1 MLQGE
6 PELFYKLSKSTKQHV
21 LDGMLLSLRTLRAAG
36 SQRVLTLHDSYT
48 EFTDIT
54 PQQRDSSKASSHD
67 PHSIPQDHAFTSGQG
82 TVNDT
87 TDNTDNADFSF
98 VSREVATG
106 GSRQEDAQALAAA
119 ADVRFEEWLKGVQAK
134 GAGAHRVQLFSA
146 HQV

>member
-21 LDGMLLSLRTLRAAG
+21 LDGMLVSLRTLRAAG

-54 PQQRDSSKASSHD
+54 PQERDGSTASSHD
-67 PHSIPQDHAFTSGQG
+67 PHSTLQDHAWTSGQC
-82 TVNDT
+82 TVTDT

-106 GSRQEDAQALAAA
+106 GSQQEDAQGA
-119 ADVRFEEWLKGVQAK
+119 ADVRFEEWLKGVQEK